1 MRLHNSLR
9 IVWIPIVLQFA
20 CIVVIFALDRPHP
33 RELVPIWIP
42 WTLIM
47 MAVAAVV
54 FGIHS
59 LATQAKSAFL
69 RCLCTMALVI
79 VGAWILWSTRGGGD
93 PLAVV
98 PVQLNAVLALLY
110 GALSIWR
117 MIRRR
122 FPNIPLEASVAWVL
136 ALISALVIA
145 GVFHLAFIFPRTVAV
160 WSEEGRALSVV
171 QTTLINLSNV
181 CKSFGLLVIPVLLLI
196 LIGCSRWAVVAGM
209 AMKRKTANK
218 ALDDTSL

>member
-1 MRLHNSLR
+1 
-9 IVWIPIVLQFA
+9 
-20 CIVVIFALDRPHP
+20 
-33 RELVPIWIP
+33 VPIWIP

-93 PLAVV
+93 PLGVV

-122 FPNIPLEASVAWVL
+122 FPNKPLEASVAG
-136 ALISALVIA
+136 AAQPQ
-145 GVFHLAFIFPRTVAV
+145 G
-160 WSEEGRALSVV
+160 
-171 QTTLINLSNV
+171 
-181 CKSFGLLVIPVLLLI
+181 
-196 LIGCSRWAVVAGM
+196 
-209 AMKRKTANK
+209 
-218 ALDDTSL
+218 